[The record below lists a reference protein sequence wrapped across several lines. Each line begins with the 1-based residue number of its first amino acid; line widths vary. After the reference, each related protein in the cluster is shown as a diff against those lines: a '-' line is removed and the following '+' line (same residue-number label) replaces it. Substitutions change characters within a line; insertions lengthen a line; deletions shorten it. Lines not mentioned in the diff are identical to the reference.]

1 MEPKNEIQPPHVTF
15 HPIDELEN
23 GENKRGAVLVGHVFQ
38 LAFAA
43 VCDELIQQEKWEQCH
58 GCAINHPSQ
67 RQHSCLMIDNEEAWF
82 RYFDQVVDKVDLSR
96 IRRIA
101 ENACGALGFKL
112 SDKWETYVSDLP
124 KHPRTAIYLTT
135 LELKSAGDV
144 VHLEGLKTCIL
155 NAIYYRVNGQYYHY
169 FRDPQR
175 SVYSD
180 QELSEVEPT
189 RDYCAQARED
199 HCRDIDFL
207 ANEIHNQLRF

>member
-1 MEPKNEIQPPHVTF
+1 M
-15 HPIDELEN
+15 
-23 GENKRGAVLVGHVFQ
+23 
-38 LAFAA
+38 
-43 VCDELIQQEKWEQCH
+43 
-58 GCAINHPSQ
+58 
-67 RQHSCLMIDNEEAWF
+67 
-82 RYFDQVVDKVDLSR
+82 DKVDLSR

-124 KHPRTAIYLTT
+124 KHPRTAIYLTS
-135 LELKSAGDV
+135 LELKSAGEV

-155 NAIYYRVNGQYYHY
+155 NVIYYRVNGQYYHY

-175 SVYSD
+175 SVYTD